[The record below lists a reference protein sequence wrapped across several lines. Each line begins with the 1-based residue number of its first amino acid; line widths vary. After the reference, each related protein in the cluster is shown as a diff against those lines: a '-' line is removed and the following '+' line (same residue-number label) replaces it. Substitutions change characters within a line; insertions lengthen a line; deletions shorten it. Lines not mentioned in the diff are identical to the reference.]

1 MLKPFRLVRP
11 ATLTEA
17 TSELARLGEQ
27 AKVYAGGVELVLLMR
42 HGLVEADH
50 LVDIKHIPG
59 LSNVRSD
66 DGLVRIGA
74 TVTHHAL
81 ERHPLIRQRLP
92 LLAEAESHVGNIRV
106 RSQGTLGGNLCF
118 ADPHADPG
126 TVLLVH
132 EASVRV
138 ARGTESWELPLASFL
153 RGTYEVAL
161 EPDEL
166 LVEVL
171 VPQLPAGW
179 RWSFQRSERFYRP
192 TLNVAAAVLMDGSRL
207 AAVKLAAGCIGPRA
221 IRLSDLET
229 RLQGVPLEDASRIV
243 QSWTELVDVLEPVG
257 DLLGSAEYK
266 VHLTRVLLSRALAE
280 AAGASGE
287 KHE

>member
-11 ATLTEA
+11 ATIPEA
-17 TSELARLGEQ
+17 SSELARLGEQ

-42 HGLVEADH
+42 HGIVEADH
-50 LVDIKHIPG
+50 LVDIKRIPG
-59 LSNVRSD
+59 LNDVRSD

-74 TVTHHAL
+74 TVTHHTL
-81 ERHPLIRQRLP
+81 ERHPLIRERLP
-92 LLAEAESHVGNIRV
+92 MLAEAESHVGNVRV

-126 TVLLVH
+126 TVLLAH
-132 EASVRV
+132 DASVSIV
-138 ARGTESWELPLASFL
+138 RGTESRQLPLASFL

-166 LVEVL
+166 LVDVV

-192 TLNVAAAVLMDGSRL
+192 TLNVAAAVLMEDLRL
-207 AAVKLAAGCIGPRA
+207 AAIRLAIGCVGPRA

-229 RLQGVPLEDASRIV
+229 RLTGVLLEEATRIV
-243 QSWTELVDVLEPVG
+243 QSWTGLVDLLEPVS
-257 DLLGSAEYK
+257 DILGSAEYK
-266 VHLTRVLLSRALAE
+266 VHLTRVLLSRALTDAADRAE
-280 AAGASGE
+280 AA
-287 KHE
+287 